1 MVSPASLLSKQKEI
15 LIVLIEKTKS
25 INPSDVSRESLAS
38 ENGQSQHSF
47 LTKLTTMKKNQNVF
61 IDQIKL
67 ETQTVF
73 FQNGGIHTSPCAFEE
88 NPNLIPNGD
97 RVSQKGRM
105 VTLDDG
111 TSSFRPYASDSGSRY
126 RTLFLTPHGE
136 VKETKDKI
144 IFQLRFHKRLGKAA
158 IMAMLR
164 DEQQEQLT
172 FIKKRRSKII
182 WAS

>member
-1 MVSPASLLSKQKEI
+1 MSE
-15 LIVLIEKTKS
+15 
-25 INPSDVSRESLAS
+25 ESLAS

-73 FQNGGIHTSPCAFEE
+73 FQNGGIYTSPCAFEE

-126 RTLFLTPHGE
+126 KTLFLTPHGE
-136 VKETKDKI
+136 VKETKECI
-144 IFQLRFHKRLGKAA
+144 IFQFRFPKRLGK
-158 IMAMLR
+158 ILIVSMLCNEHLSILSFLKSYR
-164 DEQQEQLT
+164 KLYKPRRM
-172 FIKKRRSKII
+172 KKLDK
-182 WAS
+182 

>member
-1 MVSPASLLSKQKEI
+1 
-15 LIVLIEKTKS
+15 
-25 INPSDVSRESLAS
+25 
-38 ENGQSQHSF
+38 
-47 LTKLTTMKKNQNVF
+47 
-61 IDQIKL
+61 
-67 ETQTVF
+67 
-73 FQNGGIHTSPCAFEE
+73 
-88 NPNLIPNGD
+88 
-97 RVSQKGRM
+97 M

-172 FIKKRRSKII
+172 FIKKRRSKKI